1 MTIRTVRGTIKL
13 LGGKIMTFRELEK
26 LLTSN
31 DWYHHHHTNGS
42 HYIYKDHKVKRKHSG
57 A

>member
-13 LGGKIMTFRELEK
+13 LGGKVMTFRELEK

-31 DWYHHHHTNGS
+31 DWYHHHTNGS
-42 HYIYKDHKVKRKHSG
+42 HYIYKNHKVKRKHSG